1 MRERI
6 AKLQDMLA
14 YPPRLMSLDRA
25 AAYVGFGATKF
36 LELIDDRKM
45 PPPIDVDGSPRWDRL
60 DLDAAVEDLKDR
72 RNDPVTRDRDRLH
85 DRLRERQRERDDD
98 ED

>member
-14 YPPRLMSLDRA
+14 YPPRLMSVDRA

-36 LELIDDRKM
+36 LELIDDHKM
-45 PPPIDVDGSPRWDRL
+45 PPPIDVDGSPRWDRF

-72 RNDPVTRDRDRLH
+72 RRNPVTRDRDRL
-85 DRLRERQRERDDD
+85 RERQQERDDD